1 MDRLKILWFNWRC
14 WLNPMMGGA
23 EVYTREICTRWV
35 GAGHK
40 VTLFTSKFPNCKSME
55 LLDGVQVIR
64 DGGKYSVYGKAEKY
78 YRKYF
83 RKEKF
88 DFVIDEVNTHP
99 FFTKKFVNN
108 GERIVSL
115 IHQLAKEYWF
125 YETPFPINLIG
136 YHLLEE
142 RWLRNYIDV
151 PTFTVSNSTKLDLQ
165 KLGFKHVSVVP
176 EGLNFVP
183 LNRVPEKES
192 FPLVVYAGRL
202 KKAKRPDHLIDAFKT
217 VKQRFPKAEL
227 WIMGD
232 GDFKS
237 DLTRHASSGVKFF
250 SGLGNDQRRELMRR
264 AWVLVNPSIREG
276 FGLNIIEANAL
287 GVPCIA
293 YDVGGLRDSVLNG
306 KTGLLVPSGR
316 IDLLAQAIIRVFSD
330 DDLRKKFSEEG
341 LIYSR
346 SFSWEKAAE
355 TLMSSMITAY
365 TT

>member
-1 MDRLKILWFNWRC
+1 MDSLKILWFNWRC

-23 EVYTREICTRWV
+23 EVYTREICRRWV
-35 GAGHK
+35 DAGHQ
-40 VTLFTSKFPNCKSME
+40 VTLFTSRFPDCNRME
-55 LLDGVQVIR
+55 VLDGVQIIR
-64 DGGKYSVYGKAEKY
+64 EGGKYSVYGKAEKY

-83 RKEKF
+83 YKDHF
-88 DFVIDEVNTHP
+88 DFIIDEVNTHP
-99 FFTKKFVNN
+99 FFVHKFANN
-108 GERIVSL
+108 GEKFVSL

-125 YETPFPINLIG
+125 YETPFPINFVG

-151 PTFTVSNSTKLDLQ
+151 PTFTVSKSTQLDLQ
-165 KLGFKHVSVVP
+165 KLGLKHVSVVP
-176 EGLNFVP
+176 EGLNFKP
-183 LNRVPEKES
+183 LHRVPEKEN
-192 FPLVVYAGRL
+192 FPIVVYAGRL
-202 KKAKRPDHLIDAFKT
+202 RKAKRPDHLIEAFKA
-217 VKQRFPKAEL
+217 VKQHFRSAEL
-227 WIMGD
+227 WIIGD
-232 GDFKS
+232 GDFKF
-237 DLTRHASSGVKFF
+237 DLARQAFAGVKFF
-250 SGLGNDQRRELMRR
+250 SGLNNDQRRELIRH

-330 DDLRKKFSEEG
+330 DDLRKRFSEEG
-341 LIYSR
+341 LVYSR
-346 SFSWEKAAE
+346 SFSWEQAAE

-365 TT
+365 TP